1 MSKKRQRPAASR
13 IDSPLATAVENL
25 LPLYADTP
33 EDRPD
38 SIVGSYPNGRKIVD
52 ALAALLDVVFP
63 GKMSHDAVHRA
74 QLPAFLQKRLAQ
86 ASRLLRPEIERALP
100 FRWIGEAARHEGAPD
115 ACNCRAEAQ
124 RILNRFH
131 ERLPDV
137 RSLLIE
143 DVRAAY
149 EGDPAALTYAEV
161 QLAYPGVLA
170 IASHRLA
177 HELYRLEVPIV
188 PRIMSEWTHAQT
200 GVDIH
205 PGAQIGHGFFID
217 HATGVVIGE
226 TTVIGN
232 NVKLYQGVTLGARSF
247 PLDANGFPV
256 KHIKRHPTVEDG
268 VVIYANATILG
279 GSTVI
284 GRGATV
290 GGNVFLMESVPPN
303 SIVSANHPELRIKR
317 ADEGEA
323 KDWVI

>member
-1 MSKKRQRPAASR
+1 MGTKRQKSPGKADPQLAA
-13 IDSPLATAVENL
+13 AVENL
-25 LPLYADTP
+25 LPLYADSP
-33 EDRPD
+33 QDRPD
-38 SIVGSYPNGRKIVD
+38 SMVGAYPNNLKIV
-52 ALAALLDVVFP
+52 AALQALIDVMFP
-63 GKMSHDAVHRA
+63 GKMTHDAVHRA
-74 QLPAFLQKRLAQ
+74 QLPAFLQVRLNQ

-115 ACNCRAEAQ
+115 ACDCKAEVR
-124 RILNRFH
+124 RILSRFY

-177 HELYRLEVPIV
+177 HELYRLDVPIV

-247 PLDANGFPV
+247 PLDAHGFPV

-279 GSTVI
+279 GATVI
-284 GRGATV
+284 GSGATV
-290 GGNVFLMESVPPN
+290 GGNVFLTESVPPN

-317 ADEGEA
+317 AAEGA
-323 KDWVI
+323 TMDWVI